1 MCRGFATPARG
12 HPAEASKDDFGT
24 HAPLHPKIEGLEIG
38 AVMTTSTADAVVI
51 GAGHNGLVAAAALA
65 DAGWDV
71 VVLEAGHEP
80 GGAVRSAE
88 LIPGYTSDLFSAFYP
103 LGATSPAMT
112 ALELEQHGL
121 RWRRSPAAYGHARSS
136 GDEDAPVVHASVDAT
151 ADALTSYDRRDGD
164 AWSALFEQYLQ
175 IKKPLL
181 DVFFGPFPPVRA
193 AASLARTLGTAET
206 LRFAR
211 FMALPARVMAAETFH
226 SSAAR
231 CLLLGNAMHG
241 DAPLEA
247 AVSGAM
253 GYLLTMAAQDVGYPV
268 PEGGA
273 GALTDALVRRA
284 GKAEVRC
291 ESEVTRIEVV
301 DGRARAVHTASG
313 DIVRARRAIIAD
325 VSAPALYQR
334 LLPQDS
340 LPPRLRTD
348 LEKFE
353 WDTPVVKVNYALDS
367 PIPWRS
373 KSLSSAGTVHLGAD
387 EDGLLR
393 WTTDLATGVLPKRPF
408 MLFGQMTTAD
418 PTRSPSG
425 TESAW
430 AYTHLPRGVIDDAS
444 ADTVAERVDEVL
456 EEHAPGFA
464 SSIVGRVVQRPSDL
478 YGADSNLYGGAVN
491 GGTAQLH
498 QQLIFRPT
506 PGLGRPETCVEGLFL
521 GSSSAHPGGGVH
533 GAAGMNAARAA
544 LGQQGILGAV
554 RKKVTSS
561 LLELVTR

>member
-1 MCRGFATPARG
+1 M
-12 HPAEASKDDFGT
+12 S
-24 HAPLHPKIEGLEIG
+24 
-38 AVMTTSTADAVVI
+38 TTTVDAVVI

-71 VVLEAGHEP
+71 VVLEAAPEP

-88 LIPGYTSDLFSAFYP
+88 LVPGYTSDLFSAFYP
-103 LGATSPAMT
+103 LGAASPAMT
-112 ALELEQHGL
+112 SLELERHGL
-121 RWRRSPAAYGHARSS
+121 RWCRAPAAYGHARSPA
-136 GDEDAPVVHASVDAT
+136 DEDAPIVHADVTDTAAALSV
-151 ADALTSYDRRDGD
+151 YDRRDGD
-164 AWSALFEQYLQ
+164 AWIAMFEQWTR

-181 DVFFGPFPPVRA
+181 DAFLGPFPPVRA
-193 AASLARTLGTAET
+193 GASLARTLGAAET

-211 FMALPARVMAAETFH
+211 FMALPARVMAHEAFH

-241 DAPLEA
+241 DAPLEG

-253 GYLLTMAAQDVGYPV
+253 GYLLTMMAQDVGFPV
-268 PEGGA
+268 PEGGSSE
-273 GALTDALVRRA
+273 LTAALVRRA
-284 GKAEVRC
+284 GTAEVRC
-291 ESEVTRIEVV
+291 NSEVTRIDVAG
-301 DGRARAVHTASG
+301 GRARSVHTASG
-313 DIVRARRAIIAD
+313 DTVRVRRAIIAD
-325 VSAPALYQR
+325 VSAPILYDK
-334 LLPQDS
+334 LLPDDAI
-340 LPPRLRTD
+340 PPRMRRD
-348 LEKFE
+348 LDNFE
-353 WDTPVVKVNYALDS
+353 WDTPVVKVNYALDR

-373 KSLSSAGTVHLGAD
+373 KSLSQAGTVHLGAD
-387 EDGLLR
+387 DDGLLR

-430 AYTHLPRGVIDDAS
+430 AYTHLPRGIVDDAS
-444 ADTVAERVDEVL
+444 ADTIAERVGDVL

-464 SSIVGRVVQRPSDL
+464 ASIVGQVVQRPSDL
-478 YGADSNLYGGAVN
+478 SAANSSLYGGAVN

-506 PGLGRPETCVEGLFL
+506 PGLGRPETPVEGLFL

-533 GAAGMNAARAA
+533 GAGGMNAARAA
-544 LGQQGILGAV
+544 LRQRGVLGAV